1 MPHLTVR
8 NIPESVLEQ
17 IKTLSQLERRSM
29 NGEILV
35 LLETALHAY
44 RRAGSTEP
52 SYQISTDTQI
62 EVWERLSGEWDDARS
77 TEDIIN
83 DIYTN
88 RTAGRSID
96 L

>member
-1 MPHLTVR
+1 MAHLTVR

-29 NGEILV
+29 NSEILV
-35 LLETALHAY
+35 LLETALHVY
-44 RRAGSTEP
+44 RRAGGTES

-62 EVWERLSGEWDDARS
+62 EVWERLSGEWDDERS
-77 TEDIIN
+77 TEDIVD
-83 DIYTN
+83 DIYSN